1 MRMSTRISNKGL
13 ATQTLGR
20 DSKSDIDISAM
31 LRQMGYSENAVQEI
45 LKWYENS
52 DFQAERR
59 GERGLCSGNIRQQ
72 KPKR

>member
-1 MRMSTRISNKGL
+1 MSTRISNKGL
-13 ATQTLGR
+13 ATQALGR
-20 DSKSDIDISAM
+20 DSKADISAM
-31 LRQMGYSENAVQEI
+31 LRQMGYSEKAVQEI